1 MLHLVTK
8 ILTLWILLC
17 CRIRS
22 LKGQNGCAI
31 PCKKNVTV
39 TGSLNSAVLL
49 PCTFM
54 VGDTDQITV
63 AWSQDSD
70 LVIFDKMK
78 YIRFSNNKEG
88 RLKVFPYMSN
98 IGNFSVQLDN
108 LQHFDQGSYCCQIL
122 NESNCITVKVNLQ
135 KHESGSRPQQE
146 NLPESFFVDNWYII
160 VAASGG
166 FLIVLVIACI
176 CCVQHKFS
184 LKSTNR
190 DYINENRDKDQL
202 PQDSESNRRGTN
214 NHPALDTECDQGDG
228 RCNVHETGIVPGS
241 VPAPMIIYE
250 NNEHDPEWGCVKR
263 QPCVQEGAICIWRTQ
278 EENAQKPYYVNQSE
292 IRMQAE
298 AEMKTKKRR
307 SIWKRKNNQ
316 QSLEYENPIYS
327 NKTATH
333 SQEMDMY
340 E

>member
-1 MLHLVTK
+1 MTHLCYSSK
-8 ILTLWILLC
+8 CIFSIFFKSYLG
-17 CRIRS
+17 S
-22 LKGQNGCAI
+22 SGQNGCAI

-135 KHESGSRPQQE
+135 KHESGSRPQQGNE
-146 NLPESFFVDNWYII
+146 TLISQLSLFCMFPSAFFQDFFKIM
-160 VAASGG
+160 S
-166 FLIVLVIACI
+166 LVG
-176 CCVQHKFS
+176 
-184 LKSTNR
+184 LK
-190 DYINENRDKDQL
+190 
-202 PQDSESNRRGTN
+202 
-214 NHPALDTECDQGDG
+214 
-228 RCNVHETGIVPGS
+228 
-241 VPAPMIIYE
+241 
-250 NNEHDPEWGCVKR
+250 
-263 QPCVQEGAICIWRTQ
+263 
-278 EENAQKPYYVNQSE
+278 
-292 IRMQAE
+292 
-298 AEMKTKKRR
+298 
-307 SIWKRKNNQ
+307 
-316 QSLEYENPIYS
+316 
-327 NKTATH
+327 
-333 SQEMDMY
+333 
-340 E
+340 